1 MACLDTTILIDL
13 AGKASGR
20 REQAINKIKRLAE
33 RGEELVT
40 TRFNLAE
47 LYVGI
52 ARSRHREDEE
62 KAVRA
67 CVSGFTILEF
77 NDPAAKLFGSITGY
91 LQQIGRPAGDMDVL
105 IAATAM
111 VHGHPLITRNPR
123 HFKDIPHLLVEEY

>member
-13 AGKASGR
+13 LSKSFGR
-20 REQAINKIKRLAE
+20 REKAVRKIEELAE

-52 ARSRHREDEE
+52 ARSGHPEEEE
-62 KAVRA
+62 KAIRA
-67 CVSGFTILEF
+67 CLSEFATLDF
-77 NDPAAKLFGSITGY
+77 NDAAARLFGSITGF
-91 LQQIGRPAGDMDVL
+91 LQQIGKPADDMDVL

-111 VHGHPLITRNPR
+111 VHGHSLITRNPR
-123 HFKDIPHLLVEEY
+123 HFRHIPNLIVEDY

>member
-13 AGKASGR
+13 VSEPVGR
-20 REQAINKIKRLAE
+20 RDKAIGKIEKLAE

-52 ARSRHREDEE
+52 ARSGHPEKEE
-62 KAVRA
+62 KAIHA
-67 CVSGFTILEF
+67 WVSEFTILEF
-77 NDPAAKLFGSITGY
+77 NDAAARLFGSITGY
-91 LQQIGRPAGDMDVL
+91 LQEISKPAGDMDVL

-111 VHGHPLITRNPR
+111 VYGHALITRNAR
-123 HFKDIPHLLVEEY
+123 HFKHIPHLVVETY